1 MGRTLVI
8 AKKEMKDTLRDRR
21 TMLLLVV
28 FPMVVMPALML
39 LILRFTERQAESADA
54 EYVEIALIGDEYAP
68 GLRQAVAA
76 DTQIVVV
83 PGVRPDDVR
92 NLIRRDSL
100 DGAIVV
106 PSDFQDRVD
115 ADAQASMMILFQSS
129 RSFDVTERRL
139 RDVVEAYDDEIVSG
153 RISRLA
159 LDPDLF
165 DAIDTQEVDLATLQE
180 VLGQQVGGFLPY
192 LFVIFMLT
200 AAMNVGIDLSA
211 GEKERGTLETLLSSP
226 ATRFE
231 IVVGKFLV
239 ISLVAIASA
248 FAAIVSISLVVRFG
262 IGEEIPPEIMEVIWS
277 ILNVKV
283 IAMLAT
289 LLIPLAAFF
298 ASAVLAIAI
307 MAKSFK
313 EAQGSLMPLMMVVI
327 VPVLL
332 GVLPGMELNAR
343 TALVPILNVS
353 LATKDVISGTI
364 NPLHLAIS
372 YASLFALAGLSL
384 WFCVKWFSREETLF
398 RN

>member
-1 MGRTLVI
+1 MGRTLTI
-8 AKKEMKDTLRDRR
+8 AKKEIKDTLRDRR
-21 TMLLLVV
+21 TILLLIIFPLVV
-28 FPMVVMPALML
+28 FPSLIL
-39 LILRFTERQAESADA
+39 LIVRYTQRQAENA
-54 EYVEIALIGDEYAP
+54 EAERVEIALIGEEYAP

-76 DTQIVVV
+76 DTQIVIV
-83 PGVRPDDVR
+83 PGVSPGDIR
-92 NLIRRDSL
+92 NLIREDSL
-100 DGAIVV
+100 DGAIIV
-106 PSDFQDRVD
+106 PPDFQDRIE
-115 ADAQASMMILFQSS
+115 ADAQASTMILFQSS
-129 RSFDVTERRL
+129 GGFNVTERRL
-139 RDVVEAYDDEIVSG
+139 RDVVEAYDQEIVSG

-165 DAIDTQEVDLATLQE
+165 DAIDTQPVDLATLQE
-180 VLGQQVGGFLPY
+180 VLGQEAGGFVPY

-226 ATRFE
+226 ATRLE

-239 ISLVAIASA
+239 ITLVALASA
-248 FAAIVSISLVVRFG
+248 LGAIVAAYVVLRFG
-262 IGEEIPPEIMEVIWS
+262 VVDEIPPEVMDVVWS
-277 ILNVKV
+277 VLNVKV

-289 LLIPLAAFF
+289 LLVPLAAFF

-307 MAKSFK
+307 LAKSFK
-313 EAQGSLMPLMMVVI
+313 EAQGTLAPLLMVVI

-332 GVLPGMELNAR
+332 GILPGIELNAR

-364 NPLHLAIS
+364 DPLHLAIS